1 MTVQAGSRP
10 EAKRPSLVE
19 NIVSLGALQLSSYL
33 LPVAIAAYTARVLG
47 IEAWGRVALVQLVL
61 TYFTLVVSWGFSWS
75 ATRKI
80 AALHDNEAEISR
92 VAIATMAGQA
102 ILAIVMALI
111 LVILVLTVPFF
122 ARDTAF
128 YLWGI
133 GVLLGAAVF
142 PTWLLTGLERM
153 RDFSIIQ
160 ISARVITLGLVVI
173 LVRKPADAPLMIA
186 VNALAG
192 ICAGAATILW
202 LGRSALLAW
211 RRPTPGQIWHELRDG
226 GTIFASTTVIGLY
239 VNLTPIIL
247 GALMGP
253 AATGYFV
260 LADRIR
266 QAAQSVLA
274 PVSNALF
281 PRISRL
287 VRTDPLL
294 ARAMLRR
301 SGTAIFA
308 VSILISA
315 ALFVAA
321 DHLVTLVGG
330 PAFLPA
336 GRVLGWLAMLPVV
349 MSFSTVFG
357 LQVLLPNQKNKAFNI
372 ILGSAGVLS
381 LMMIVPLI
389 QWKGAEGAA
398 ISLCVT
404 EAFVS
409 AAMATYL
416 VRSGFFVGKW
426 HQQAAAEER
435 R

>member
-1 MTVQAGSRP
+1 MTVHAGSRP

-19 NIVSLGALQLSSYL
+19 NILSLGALQLSSYL

-61 TYFTLVVSWGFSWS
+61 TYFTLVISWGFSWS

-92 VAIATMAGQA
+92 IAVATMAGQA
-102 ILAIVMALI
+102 ILAVVMALL

-122 ARDTAF
+122 ARDATF

-133 GVLLGAAVF
+133 GVLLAAAAF

-160 ISARVITLGLVVI
+160 ISARCVTLALVVI
-173 LVRKPADAPLMIA
+173 LVRSPSDAPLMIA
-186 VNALAG
+186 ANAVAG

-202 LGRSALLAW
+202 LRRSALLTW
-211 RRPTPGQIWHELRDG
+211 RRPTFRQIRHELRDG

-287 VRTDPLL
+287 VLTDPLL
-294 ARAMLRR
+294 ARSMLRR
-301 SGTAIFA
+301 SGAAIF
-308 VSILISA
+308 SISVVISV

-330 PAFLPA
+330 PAFMPA

-349 MSFSTVFG
+349 MSFSTFFG
-357 LQVLLPNQKNKAFNI
+357 LQVLLPNQKNTVFNI
-372 ILGSAGVLS
+372 ILGSAGILS
-381 LMMIVPLI
+381 LMMILPLI

-398 ISLCVT
+398 ISLCIT
-404 EAFVS
+404 EIFVS
-409 AAMATYL
+409 AAMTAYL
-416 VRSGFFVGKW
+416 ARSGFFRGKW
-426 HQQAAAEER
+426 RHPASAQ
-435 R
+435 